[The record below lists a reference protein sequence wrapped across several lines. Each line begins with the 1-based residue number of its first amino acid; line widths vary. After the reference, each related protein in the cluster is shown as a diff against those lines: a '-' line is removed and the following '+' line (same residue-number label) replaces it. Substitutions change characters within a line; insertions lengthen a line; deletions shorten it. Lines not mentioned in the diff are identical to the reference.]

1 MNNLVF
7 ENFLT
12 GGTSCVDLALISFGS
27 YFILNN
33 TMIPISLIVSLE
45 FVKVF
50 QGQIMQRDKDMFTKH
65 NEKPLK
71 CNSVSINEE
80 LGQIEYILT
89 DKTGTLT
96 CNQMICKQLIVGTD
110 TYGSYED
117 PHIHFRTKS
126 VVSLRRSEHLSL
138 PSNSYRFSFE
148 TRGLEH
154 DLKKNPKQRGYIH
167 SIEEILSDK
176 KRLLEEMLFIMS
188 TCHECV
194 RDPRSNEYQGPSPD

>member
-1 MNNLVF
+1 M
-7 ENFLT
+7 
-12 GGTSCVDLALISFGS
+12 DLALISFGS

-89 DKTGTLT
+89 D
-96 CNQMICKQLIVGTD
+96 NTD